1 VETSW
6 LEAYA
11 TRIGKKVVVAAAD
24 GEVMFDDA
32 GIIIPSGCSLCLSVG
47 TPGHGAGLY
56 ELAAMVNG
64 EICALVQ
71 DGVVAPHLVNG
82 QNRRMI
88 KTTDV
93 GLSSLVLTADGCGS
107 TVLGGII
114 GRNGFVL
121 SFH

>member
-1 VETSW
+1 
-6 LEAYA
+6 
-11 TRIGKKVVVAAAD
+11 
-24 GEVMFDDA
+24 
-32 GIIIPSGCSLCLSVG
+32 
-47 TPGHGAGLY
+47 
-56 ELAAMVNG
+56 MVNG
-64 EICALVQ
+64 EKCALVQ

-107 TVLGGII
+107 TVLGRII